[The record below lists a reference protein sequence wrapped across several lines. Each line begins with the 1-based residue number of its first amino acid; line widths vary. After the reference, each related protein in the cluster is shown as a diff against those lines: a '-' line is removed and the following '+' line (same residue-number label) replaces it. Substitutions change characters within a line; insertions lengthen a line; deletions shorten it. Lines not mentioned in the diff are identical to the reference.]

1 MSEDEIDQMRSRFA
15 REAMALME
23 RTGEEI
29 SRVRLAAELRI
40 ARSRID
46 AVFPE
51 DGDLFDAITAEWFAP
66 YIAIMDE
73 VMASRLPPRRKMYE
87 FFARRFLLLKQ
98 NFKDDPAAFRL
109 YIEMGERYFEYA
121 ESYIDL
127 GDHYLCEIIA
137 EAQAE
142 GHLKDMDVDF
152 ARSVINQIVSTYL
165 QPYSI
170 AMLGD
175 RLSEEKLAH
184 IVDAIFD
191 GLVAKDGGARST
203 KGLHAA

>member
-29 SRVRLAAELRI
+29 SRVRLAAELRV

>member
-23 RTGEEI
+23 RTGEEVT
-29 SRVRLAAELRI
+29 RMRLAAELRV

-66 YIAIMDE
+66 YIGIMDE
-73 VMASRLPPRRKMYE
+73 VMASGLPPRRKMYE
-87 FFARRFLLLKQ
+87 FFARRFVLLRQ
-98 NFKDDPAAFRL
+98 NFQDDPAAFRL

-121 ESYIDL
+121 QSYIDL

-175 RLSEEKLAH
+175 RLTEEKLAH

-191 GLVAKDGGARST
+191 GLVAADGGARST

>member
-1 MSEDEIDQMRSRFA
+1 MSEEEIDQMRSRFA

-23 RTGEEI
+23 RTGEEVT
-29 SRVRLAAELRI
+29 RMRLAAELRV

-66 YIAIMDE
+66 YIEIMDE
-73 VMASRLPPRRKMYE
+73 VMASGLPPRRKMYE
-87 FFARRFLLLKQ
+87 FFARRFVVLKQ
-98 NFKDDPAAFRL
+98 NFQDDPAVFRL

-121 ESYIDL
+121 QSYIDL

-142 GHLKDMDVDF
+142 GHLKDIDVDF

-170 AMLGD
+170 AMLGE
-175 RLSEEKLAH
+175 RLTEEKLAH

-191 GLVAKDGGARST
+191 GLVAADGGARST

>member
-23 RTGEEI
+23 RTGEEVT
-29 SRVRLAAELRI
+29 RMRLAAELKI
-40 ARSRID
+40 ARSRLD

-51 DGDLFDAITAEWFAP
+51 ESDLLDAITGEWFAP
-66 YIAIMDE
+66 YIAIMDD
-73 VMASRLPPRRKMYE
+73 VMGSELPPRRKMYE
-87 FFARRFLLLKQ
+87 FVARRFVRLQ
-98 NFKDDPAAFRL
+98 QSFQEDPTSFRL

-121 ESYIDL
+121 QSYIDL

-142 GHLKDMDVDF
+142 GHLEGLDVDF

-175 RLSEEKLAH
+175 RLTEDKLAH

-191 GLVAKDGGARST
+191 GLVAADGGAKST